1 MYPDTKIIPFGII
14 NKMFVWRKD
23 KIMGRDLQGRVAIV
37 TGSGRGIGLG
47 IAKKLSEKGA
57 SVVISDVNEDNAR
70 NGVAEIEA
78 MGGKAIYI
86 LMFLNMRMRRIWLT
100 PQSKKWEA
108 LIYW

>member
-57 SVVISDVNEDNAR
+57 SIVVSDVNEDNGGDWVA
-70 NGVAEIEA
+70 GVKPGTCGNCSLSHRLI
-78 MGGKAIYI
+78 
-86 LMFLNMRMRRIWLT
+86 
-100 PQSKKWEA
+100 A
-108 LIYW
+108 LHKP

>member
-47 IAKKLSEKGA
+47 IAKIGRA
-57 SVVISDVNEDNAR
+57 HV
-70 NGVAEIEA
+70 
-78 MGGKAIYI
+78 
-86 LMFLNMRMRRIWLT
+86 
-100 PQSKKWEA
+100 
-108 LIYW
+108 

>member
-1 MYPDTKIIPFGII
+1 MYPDAKIIPFGII

-78 MGGKAIYI
+78 MGLYSTYPQHPTLTATSARQT
-86 LMFLNMRMRRIWLT
+86 MRQPRREW
-100 PQSKKWEA
+100 
-108 LIYW
+108 